1 MEGHRRGEGA
11 RRPMGFAFREVR
23 YASEGYGSKPNVG
36 RIVMEKQMRASTRIE
51 QGTTVV
57 DVVGQIDLGN
67 SPALRKTLLESLKG
81 TDRLAINLIAVQYID
96 SSGIASL
103 LEVLKEARQSKKR
116 LVLFGLT
123 GAVGQVL
130 QLTRLTGVFE
140 IRENEE
146 QALAA

>member
-1 MEGHRRGEGA
+1 M
-11 RRPMGFAFREVR
+11 
-23 YASEGYGSKPNVG
+23 
-36 RIVMEKQMRASTRIE
+36 VMEKQMGASTRIE
-51 QGTTVV
+51 KGTTIV
-57 DVVGQIDLGN
+57 DVVGQIDLAN

-81 TDRLAINLIAVQYID
+81 ADRVAVNLIAVKYID

-123 GAVGQVL
+123 AAVSQVL

-140 IRENEE
+140 IRDNEE
-146 QALAA
+146 QALQA

>member
-1 MEGHRRGEGA
+1 
-11 RRPMGFAFREVR
+11 
-23 YASEGYGSKPNVG
+23 
-36 RIVMEKQMRASTRIE
+36 MEKQMGTAARIE
-51 QGTTVV
+51 KGTTIV
-57 DVVGQIDLGN
+57 DVVGQIDLSN
-67 SPALRKTLLESLKG
+67 SPALRKTLLDSLKS
-81 TDRLAINLIAVQYID
+81 TDRVAVNLIAVKYID

-123 GAVGQVL
+123 AAVTQVL

>member
-1 MEGHRRGEGA
+1 MA
-11 RRPMGFAFREVR
+11 RQMG
-23 YASEGYGSKPNVG
+23 S
-36 RIVMEKQMRASTRIE
+36 STRT
-51 QGTTVV
+51 QKGTTIV

-81 TDRLAINLIAVQYID
+81 TDRVAVNLIAVKYID

-123 GAVGQVL
+123 AAVSQVL
-130 QLTRLTGVFE
+130 QLTRLTGGFE

-146 QALAA
+146 QALET